1 MINITIEIDGVH
13 QLMRTDAHTAEKI
26 VHEIQSLFPAHLFEA
41 ETEKT
46 PFYRFSCDED
56 EHVLYKIVEILRSL
70 HKMQNEWADDI
81 PGFSVLLQKGGLLQK
96 SRPKNRIGSEV
107 FLLPEENGI
116 WCTAVTADIISHFVH
131 FEQVESY
138 YRILDFER
146 ETLSPQA
153 SPFLCAEYSLCDR
166 LIDLILEADLGNRKL
181 PVIFG
186 AQYTGKRLLIHLV
199 LQAIEAG
206 MGGIEWWEIDYFPA
220 LGSVYSSLLHQL
232 DDKVLTEA
240 QNFLSS
246 QESALWEELQRL
258 NNMPVTTWSDTDIQ
272 LFFQLYLKAYTRR
285 MRREL
290 LPPVVVIHGFDEYTA
305 EVRKF
310 LVQQLELLVRT
321 GEGIPVVTVRKEST
335 CASLEKVTETV
346 LIEIE
351 EWHSK
356 LQEQF
361 GAHLNTPYE
370 AYEYSG
376 DPPRRRNRFGKAPEE
391 LHTVLY
397 TCFIL
402 RGLLDRDKLLE
413 LFQQIGIR
421 PEVVEQS
428 LYQLRALGYL
438 GNTDFFLPTRPAL
451 PKNVRSSS
459 SLDKTRTNYFI
470 EQYVISHLHELNYYE
485 VLQVAKELD
494 FAVESVNRIALR
506 LVEELLSDSEVPLQ
520 PLIKAVPE
528 WMARRDKPALL
539 CIELLACLWDGSI
552 DAASEIYHKLFSRE
566 ENNVEMESG
575 VPEVLFLFAE
585 GSYLWRRRGD
595 SSMVLSKTKQT
606 LLQVQ
611 EQNFPELEA
620 RATLLLGK
628 VMLTNGRMT
637 EGAEYFRQARQKTF
651 DTLLTAAAC
660 ESTALTAL
668 SHFIT
673 GDYSLSSSHA
683 QAARQKAQ
691 DTGRRRWER
700 YTMMLQ
706 ARIQFELGRYGEAHV
721 LFQTLLTHDRLY
733 FSGERKN
740 LLTAW
745 MLRSHMYQG
754 FVHSAQALL
763 QKLPETSETLH
774 FQAEGHLLNRN
785 IEEAYRYVVAAI
797 RRRQFNEQNDIVPIV
812 HLPGDGYE
820 PFENFGLKIPGV
832 YDVPLQ
838 LLYALEGFLL
848 HEIGKEEESLI
859 AFERLFSQE
868 RLTRQDPYR
877 HLYYY
882 FRTITL
888 PVSSE
893 KEELNMTTILSKAF
907 QSLQKIAG
915 RISDPSD
922 RRSYITMNYW
932 NSRLY
937 ALSKRYKLV

>member
-26 VHEIQSLFPAHLFEA
+26 VREIQSLFPAHLFEA
-41 ETEKT
+41 ETEKS

-56 EHVLYKIVEILRSL
+56 EQVLYKIVEILRAL
-70 HKMQNEWADDI
+70 HNMQNEWADDI
-81 PGFSVLLQKGGLLQK
+81 PGFSVLVQKGGLLQK
-96 SRPKNRIGSEV
+96 SKTKNRIGSEV

-131 FEQVESY
+131 FEQVENY
-138 YRILDFER
+138 YRIVDFER
-146 ETLSPQA
+146 ETLSPQTN
-153 SPFLCAEYSLCDR
+153 PKLCAEDSLCDR
-166 LIDLILEADLGNRKL
+166 LIDLILEADLGSRKV

-186 AQYTGKRLLIHLV
+186 KQYTGKRLLIHLV
-199 LQAIEAG
+199 LQSLEAG
-206 MGGIEWWEIDYFPA
+206 MGGIEWCEIDYFPA
-220 LGSVYSSLLHQL
+220 LGSVFSALLHRL
-232 DDKVLTEA
+232 DEKVVAGA
-240 QNFLSS
+240 QDFLNS
-246 QESALWEELQRL
+246 QDSVLWEELQRL
-258 NNMPVTTWSDTDIQ
+258 NSMPATTWSDTDIK
-272 LFFQLYLKAYTRR
+272 LYFQLYLKAYTSR

-290 LPPVVVIHGFDEYTA
+290 LPPVVVIHGFDEYPE
-305 EVRKF
+305 EVREF
-310 LVQQLELLVRT
+310 LAMQIELLVRT
-321 GEGIPVVTVRKEST
+321 GEGIPVITLRKESA
-335 CASLEKVTETV
+335 CASLENVTNPV

-361 GAHLNTPYE
+361 GAHLTTPYE

-413 LFQQIGIR
+413 LFQQLDLR
-421 PEVVEQS
+421 REVVEQS

-438 GNTDFFLPTRPAL
+438 GNTDFFLPTRPSL
-451 PKNVRSSS
+451 PKNVRSSP

-470 EQYVISHLHELNYYE
+470 EQYVISHVSELNYYQ
-485 VLQVAKELD
+485 VLHLAKELD
-494 FAVESVNRIALR
+494 FSTESINRIALR

-528 WMARRDKPALL
+528 WMLRRDKPALL

-552 DAASEIYHKLFSRE
+552 DAASEIYHELFNRE
-566 ENNVEMESG
+566 EEEVERESG

-595 SSMVLSKTKQT
+595 SSLVLNKTKQA

-628 VMLTNGRMT
+628 VMLTNGRMM

-668 SHFIT
+668 SHFIN

-721 LFQTLLTHDRLY
+721 LFQSLLTHDRLY
-733 FSGERKN
+733 FNGERKN

-754 FVHSAQALL
+754 FIHSAQVLL

-785 IEEAYRYVVAAI
+785 IEEAYRYVAAAI
-797 RRRQFNEQNDIVPIV
+797 SRRQFNEQNDIVPIV

-838 LLYALEGFLL
+838 VLYALEGFLL
-848 HEIGKEEESLI
+848 YELGKEEESLT
-859 AFERLFSQE
+859 AFERLFAQE

-882 FRTITL
+882 FRTVTL

-937 ALSKRYKLV
+937 ALSKRYKLI